1 MTRTVFKYENSPYKP
16 GYYVITVDHEKFH
29 ITGTKG
35 SCHIIEARV
44 MNLSY
49 AQYLRMCRDLYG
61 AEIYGKNSMYP
72 VAYFKNINMVLKLLK
87 ELNLR
92 AGLILKERENS
103 SQGE

>member
-1 MTRTVFKYENSPYKP
+1 MEGIGFIMTLTAFKYETSPYKP

-49 AQYLRMCRDLYG
+49 AQYLRMCRDLFG
-61 AEIYGKNSMYP
+61 AEIIGKNSMYP
-72 VAYFKNINMVLKLLK
+72 VAYFKNIKMVFKLLQFD
-87 ELNLR
+87 
-92 AGLILKERENS
+92 S
-103 SQGE
+103 